1 MNFTF
6 GRCKSSVHIEADI
19 PNINAI
25 LTAMNVQHSIIVCDT
40 NTAAFAETMKRGR
53 SVPMCTLPS
62 GEWAKEWRSVETILK
77 TALESGLG
85 RDGLFIA
92 VGGGVISDL
101 CGFAA
106 SVYKRGA
113 AFAAVPTTLLGMVDA
128 AVGGKTGFDLFDI
141 KNFAGT
147 FYPARHIYMPLAA
160 LRTLPPREWRSGLAE
175 LVKTAV
181 IDDSIYKPAVRE
193 RLLALTPALRSMT
206 AESGELEM
214 IIDSAAPLIRQAV
227 KVKGRIVEKDPEER
241 GGGREILNLG
251 HTFAHALESSAGL
264 GRLSHGEAVAW
275 GIVRACELG
284 VELKLTP
291 PERAET
297 IRSVITA
304 LSYETR
310 APHPA
315 MAGGGDFIRA
325 LSGDKKKKDSGFRFV
340 VPARRG
346 ARIVTIDE
354 GNLKRIRRIAGLT

>member
-6 GRCKSSVHIEADI
+6 GQYKSSVNIETDI

-25 LTAMNVQHSIIVCDT
+25 LTAMNTQHAIIVCDT
-40 NTAAFAETMKRGR
+40 TTAAFVETIKRGA
-53 SVPMCTLPS
+53 SVPTCTLPV
-62 GEWAKEWRSVETILK
+62 GEESKEWRSVETILK
-77 TALESGLG
+77 TALGAGLG

-113 AFAAVPTTLLGMVDA
+113 AFSIVSTTLLGMLDA

-147 FYPARHIYMPLAA
+147 FYPASRIYMPLAV

-175 LVKTAV
+175 LIKTAV
-181 IDDSIYKPAVRE
+181 IDDSIYKPE
-193 RLLALTPALRSMT
+193 TQDRLLTLSPALRPM
-206 AESGELEM
+206 ALENGELEA

-227 KVKGRIVEKDPEER
+227 KVKGHIVEMDPEER
-241 GGGREILNLG
+241 KGAREILNLG

-264 GRLSHGEAVAW
+264 GHLSHGEAVAW

-284 VELKLTP
+284 VELKVTP
-291 PERAET
+291 AERAET
-297 IRSVITA
+297 IRGVITE

-315 MAGGGDFIRA
+315 MASGSEFMRA
-325 LSGDKKKKDSGFRFV
+325 LSGDKKRKGGGFHFV
-340 VPARRG
+340 IPARRG
-346 ARIVTIDE
+346 ARVVTIDE
-354 GNLKRIRRIAGLT
+354 SGLKHIERISGLA

>member
-6 GRCKSSVHIEADI
+6 GRYKSSVHIEADI
-19 PNINAI
+19 PNINAV
-25 LTAMNVQHSIIVCDT
+25 LTVMNVRHAIIVCDT
-40 NTAAFAETMKRGR
+40 NTAVFAETIKRGT
-53 SVPMCTLPS
+53 SATMCTLPD
-62 GEWAKEWRSVETILK
+62 GEGSKEWRSVETILK
-77 TALESGLG
+77 TALEAGLD

-92 VGGGVISDL
+92 VGGGVTSDL

-106 SVYKRGA
+106 SVYKRGG
-113 AFAAVPTTLLGMVDA
+113 AFTIVSTTLLGMVDA
-128 AVGGKTGFDLFDI
+128 ALGGKTGFDLFDI

-147 FYPARHIYMPLAA
+147 FYPAGHIYMPLAA

-181 IDDSIYKPAVRE
+181 IDDSIYNPETRE
-193 RLLALTPALRSMT
+193 KLLALTPALRPMK
-206 AESGELEM
+206 ADGGELEA

-227 KVKGRIVEKDPEER
+227 KVKGRIVENDPEER
-241 GGGREILNLG
+241 RGAREILNLG

-284 VELKLTP
+284 VELKVTP
-291 PERAET
+291 PERAEI
-297 IRSVITA
+297 IRDIITA

-315 MAGGGDFIRA
+315 MTSGGDFIRA
-325 LSGDKKKKDSGFRFV
+325 LSGDKKKKESGFRFV

-354 GNLKRIRRIAGLT
+354 GNIKRIERISGLT

>member
-6 GRCKSSVHIEADI
+6 GRYKSSVHIEADI
-19 PNINAI
+19 SNINAI
-25 LTAMNVQHSIIVCDT
+25 LTAVNARHSIIVCDT
-40 NTAAFAETMKRGR
+40 NTAVFAETMKNGG
-53 SVPMCTLPS
+53 SAPMCTLPC
-62 GEWAKEWRSVETILK
+62 GEDAKEWRSVEMILK
-77 TALESGLG
+77 TALEAGLG

-92 VGGGVISDL
+92 VGGGVISDI

-113 AFAAVPTTLLGMVDA
+113 AFAAVSTTLLGMVDA

-175 LVKTAV
+175 LVKTTV
-181 IDDSIYKPAVRE
+181 IDDSIYKPETRE
-193 RLLALTPALRSMT
+193 RLLALTPALRPMT
-206 AESGELEM
+206 TEGGELEM
-214 IIDSAAPLIRQAV
+214 IIDSAAPLILQAV
-227 KVKGRIVEKDPEER
+227 KVKGRIVENDPEEQR
-241 GGGREILNLG
+241 GKREILNLG

-297 IRSVITA
+297 ISDIITG

-310 APHPA
+310 TPHPA
-315 MAGGGDFIRA
+315 MSSGGDFIRA
-325 LSGDKKKKDSGFRFV
+325 LSDDKKKKGSGFRFA

-346 ARIVTIDE
+346 VRIVTIDE
-354 GNLKRIRRIAGLT
+354 GNIKRIERISGLT